1 MKPYHVALFK
11 HFIDSKGMTTVFIS
25 NFKNYPLKRNPKSI
39 EEFLRQVSE
48 EEVCLQA
55 FYFVINARWGYDYWL
70 NMQKEFMELLKEHED
85 DEGQDKWY
93 LFHGK
98 CKILRNNWDTRHW
111 KQESKADTAKRYGA
125 KELPEYAT
133 STKDEAKEDAK
144 LIEFYDGDEKKDDE
158 DDEKLDIKTYIKG
171 KPEEKKSIFRE
182 FEFLDIRQ
190 RPSSHRRLMD
200 DEVSINTKNE
210 HKKITFNQKISKEI
224 KKRGGYEYAAILK
237 NKKGDIAL
245 ILNDEKGVTIQDGGA
260 RENSNVIIS
269 HKELV
274 GKVVKFLNIT
284 NEYEIAKVTEIEK
297 TNDYVAYILTKIK
310 K

>member
-11 HFIDSKGMTTVFIS
+11 HFIDSNGMTTVFIS

-48 EEVCLQA
+48 EDVCLQA
-55 FYFVINARWGYDYWL
+55 FYFVVNASWGYDYWL
-70 NMQKEFMELLKEHED
+70 NMQKKFIELLKEHED
-85 DEGQDKWY
+85 DDGQDKWY
-93 LFHGK
+93 LFRGK

-111 KQESKADTAKRYGA
+111 RQESKSDTAKRYGME
-125 KELPEYAT
+125 ELHGYAT
-133 STKDEAKEDAK
+133 SKKDEAKEDAK

-171 KPEEKKSIFRE
+171 KPDEKKSIFGE

-190 RPSSHRRLMD
+190 RPSSHGRLMD
-200 DEVSINTKNE
+200 DEVSINTKNG

-245 ILNDEKGVTIQDGGA
+245 ILNDEKGVTIQDGGT

-274 GKVVKFLNIT
+274 GKVVTFLNIT

>member
-48 EEVCLQA
+48 EEVFLQA

-93 LFHGK
+93 LFRGK

-125 KELPEYAT
+125 KELPDYAT
-133 STKDEAKEDAK
+133 STKDEAKADAN

-171 KPEEKKSIFRE
+171 KPEEKKSIFGE

-224 KKRGGYEYAAILK
+224 KKRGGYE
-237 NKKGDIAL
+237 
-245 ILNDEKGVTIQDGGA
+245 
-260 RENSNVIIS
+260 
-269 HKELV
+269 
-274 GKVVKFLNIT
+274 
-284 NEYEIAKVTEIEK
+284 
-297 TNDYVAYILTKIK
+297 
-310 K
+310 

>member
-39 EEFLRQVSE
+39 EEFLQQVSE

-111 KQESKADTAKRYGA
+111 KQESKADAAKRYGS

-133 STKDEAKEDAK
+133 STKDEEKEDAK

-158 DDEKLDIKTYIKG
+158 EDEKVDVIQKRRKMKRDNYH
-171 KPEEKKSIFRE
+171 KKAAYKSKEWIMKKK
-182 FEFLDIRQ
+182 DRQ
-190 RPSSHRRLMD
+190 RKQGKDVRPDTKYTGRRR
-200 DEVSINTKNE
+200 K
-210 HKKITFNQKISKEI
+210 QK
-224 KKRGGYEYAAILK
+224 AI
-237 NKKGDIAL
+237 
-245 ILNDEKGVTIQDGGA
+245 
-260 RENSNVIIS
+260 
-269 HKELV
+269 
-274 GKVVKFLNIT
+274 
-284 NEYEIAKVTEIEK
+284 
-297 TNDYVAYILTKIK
+297 
-310 K
+310 

>member
-55 FYFVINARWGYDYWL
+55 FYFVINARWGYNYWL
-70 NMQKEFMELLKEHED
+70 NMQKEFMELLKEHEE
-85 DEGQDKWY
+85 DEGQDEWY

-111 KQESKADTAKRYGA
+111 KQESKVETAKRYGVE
-125 KELPEYAT
+125 ELPEYAAT
-133 STKDEAKEDAK
+133 TTKGDAEEDDK
-144 LIEFYDGDEKKDDE
+144 LIDFVDDKKEEEKDD
-158 DDEKLDIKTYIKG
+158 DKLDIKTYIKG
-171 KPEEKKSIFRE
+171 KPEEKKSIFGE

-190 RPSSHRRLMD
+190 RPSAHRRLAD

-210 HKKITFNQKISKEI
+210 QGKITFNQKISKEI

-237 NKKGDIAL
+237 NKKGEIAL
-245 ILNDEKGVTIQDGGA
+245 ILNDEKGVTIQDGGT

-274 GKVVKFLNIT
+274 GKVVTFLNIT

-297 TNDYVAYILTKIK
+297 TNDYVAYILTKINK
-310 K
+310 

>member
-55 FYFVINARWGYDYWL
+55 FYFVVNARWGYDYWL

-111 KQESKADTAKRYGA
+111 KQESKADTAKRYGT
-125 KELPEYAT
+125 KELHEYAT
-133 STKDEAKEDAK
+133 STKDEAKADAN
-144 LIEFYDGDEKKDDE
+144 LIEFYDGDEKKDNE
-158 DDEKLDIKTYIKG
+158 DDDKLAIRLGEKNELLQ
-171 KPEEKKSIFRE
+171 S
-182 FEFLDIRQ
+182 
-190 RPSSHRRLMD
+190 
-200 DEVSINTKNE
+200 DEVICSRSRSRRSTHRSVFARI
-210 HKKITFNQKISKEI
+210 
-224 KKRGGYEYAAILK
+224 RGNIYPK
-237 NKKGDIAL
+237 DH
-245 ILNDEKGVTIQDGGA
+245 IQ
-260 RENSNVIIS
+260 S
-269 HKELV
+269 
-274 GKVVKFLNIT
+274 F
-284 NEYEIAKVTEIEK
+284 
-297 TNDYVAYILTKIK
+297 
-310 K
+310 